1 MSTDQEEDT
10 KLTAAGE
17 NTSAVSSTSPSAS
30 ASASQHKCPVC
41 AKPASKRCS
50 RCHQVWYCS
59 TDCQKR
65 HWKVGGHKQVCD
77 SLFQSNQYE
86 LHKKAFD
93 VISQKYKLNDD
104 KKATEIADLL
114 TNGVDA
120 ITAPEFASKFSMEL
134 AEAVT
139 FLEWIKIGVTFK
151 EQSIDTAKK
160 AGLSSSPNNNDLQTF
175 KVDAK
180 NLR

>member
-1 MSTDQEEDT
+1 MSTDHEEDT
-10 KLTAAGE
+10 KAAPAPTAP
-17 NTSAVSSTSPSAS
+17 SSTS
-30 ASASQHKCPVC
+30 SASQHKCPVC
-41 AKPASKRCS
+41 TKPASKRCS

-65 HWKVGGHKQVCD
+65 HWKIGGHKQVCD

-93 VISQKYKLNDD
+93 TISKKYKLNEDR
-104 KKATEIADLL
+104 KATEIAELL
-114 TNGVDA
+114 TNGVDTV
-120 ITAPEFASKFSMEL
+120 TAPDFASKFQMEL

-160 AGLSSSPNNNDLQTF
+160 AGLSPNDLRTF
-175 KVDAK
+175 KVDTK